1 MATAGL
7 AGAGPAVMRH
17 TQKGVGVPDALDAKV
32 GRRND
37 VVEGVAGEGGQLHA
51 LARSSRSLARRAGRC
66 RR

>member
-1 MATAGL
+1 
-7 AGAGPAVMRH
+7 MRH